1 MEGCGEVAGQDRSHG
16 EERCAAGVEDS
27 EVDSEGC

>member
-1 MEGCGEVAGQDRSHG
+1 MEGCCEVVGQGRDHG

-27 EVDSEGC
+27 KVDSEGY